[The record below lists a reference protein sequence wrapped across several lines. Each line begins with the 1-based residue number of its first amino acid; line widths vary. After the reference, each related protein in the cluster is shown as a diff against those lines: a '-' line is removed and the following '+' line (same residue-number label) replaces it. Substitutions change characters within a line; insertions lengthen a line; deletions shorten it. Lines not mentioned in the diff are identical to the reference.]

1 MLDFSDP
8 LLKPRIYLSVC
19 IVASSLDPAVPF
31 MEFDTVFRC
40 LAVRSP
46 GTEQKAVLLGT
57 VKPDLIINFI
67 SCACF
72 Y

>member
-19 IVASSLDPAVPF
+19 IIASSLDPAVPF

-46 GTEQKAVLLGT
+46 GTEQKPFCLEL
-57 VKPDLIINFI
+57 
-67 SCACF
+67 
-72 Y
+72 